1 MAITVCQDHTIAQSQ
16 RVSRA
21 VLAEDLDLRVA
32 LWYRRNGCCSD
43 RHTGKPRGEKISR
56 FKNLFLPLHKM
67 LKASARSHFAIAEIL
82 RP

>member
-32 LWYRRNGCCSD
+32 LW
-43 RHTGKPRGEKISR
+43 
-56 FKNLFLPLHKM
+56 
-67 LKASARSHFAIAEIL
+67 
-82 RP
+82 